1 MSLRQG
7 RGPTALYSHSETRI
21 LTPITLSHCIFTLSL
36 NGESCRWKPDG
47 SMCQPRIWYRSI
59 CHLRRGP
66 TSHPAGFYVTH
77 HASTVELPHLPHQW
91 LATYLFLNANG
102 PGSLQPVYQLRS
114 SPVLLKT
121 FVAWRRRRDG
131 PGTLVRLYAANG
143 TIVACDSTHAS
154 TFKGSFVRFF
164 LSPVLISLTLC
175 RMVASPST
183 YPRIRSLRPN
193 LDVPF

>member
-1 MSLRQG
+1 ML
-7 RGPTALYSHSETRI
+7 LY
-21 LTPITLSHCIFTLSL
+21 PL
-36 NGESCRWKPDG
+36 NFFLAKTIER
-47 SMCQPRIWYRSI
+47 
-59 CHLRRGP
+59 LRRYIHIFKICIQPYICICAGRIVGP
-66 TSHPAGFYVTH
+66 YVTSAGALLLEGDSSSGHRGVTSHPAGFYVTH

-164 LSPVLISLTLC
+164 LSPVLISLPLC